1 MKRII
6 VCIAALVIMLFLFS
20 VALPADISI
29 ICAEDVGFEKFYHIA
44 PLSAAVDNCITED
57 LGDSRVSLTTSNP
70 TGINLSEF

>member
-29 ICAEDVGFEKFYHIA
+29 ICAEDVGFEKFYHTNNFRCSVCG
-44 PLSAAVDNCITED
+44 LHLLCCV
-57 LGDSRVSLTTSNP
+57 
-70 TGINLSEF
+70 FF